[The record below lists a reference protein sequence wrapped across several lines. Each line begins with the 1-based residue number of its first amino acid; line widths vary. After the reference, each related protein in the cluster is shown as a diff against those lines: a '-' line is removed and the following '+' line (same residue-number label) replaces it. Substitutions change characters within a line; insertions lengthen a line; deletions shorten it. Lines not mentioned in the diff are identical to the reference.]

1 MNNIKLNKTTCLFVM
16 HEKREAL
23 FKLTK
28 FIIFTG
34 ITNGDGKWTF
44 FLLLKLASWHIFIFL
59 EIIIWLLW
67 YCKQGRSMVYNLI

>member
-34 ITNGDGKWTF
+34 ITNGDGK
-44 FLLLKLASWHIFIFL
+44 
-59 EIIIWLLW
+59 
-67 YCKQGRSMVYNLI
+67 